1 VAERVGGRQW
11 AAIDP
16 HVEPVEITVEP
27 DGRVA
32 VLVDQ
37 LVRDLDGSVVASGRV
52 VHAYRL
58 SAGLVAEMEIRE
70 TA

>member
-1 VAERVGGRQW
+1 MSSPST
-11 AAIDP
+11 IS
-16 HVEPVEITVEP
+16 VEP

-37 LVRDLDGSVVASGRV
+37 VVRDLCGTVMATGRV

-58 SAGLVAEMEIRE
+58 SGGLVTEMEIRE
-70 TA
+70 PTG